1 MSIEDISR
9 VRGLVTQPL
18 AIRLVQ
24 QLNLVKTQ
32 DQTSLIRALLRLE
45 QVSSCRAII
54 GAEAYAMSLMCHA
67 AFVDLFN
74 CLTFDV
80 C

>member
-1 MSIEDISR
+1 MEDISR

-18 AIRLVQ
+18 AIRFVQ
-24 QLNLVKTQ
+24 QLDLVKTQ

-54 GAEAYAMSLMCHA
+54 IIGESGWSFEKRSL
-67 AFVDLFN
+67 
-74 CLTFDV
+74 
-80 C
+80 